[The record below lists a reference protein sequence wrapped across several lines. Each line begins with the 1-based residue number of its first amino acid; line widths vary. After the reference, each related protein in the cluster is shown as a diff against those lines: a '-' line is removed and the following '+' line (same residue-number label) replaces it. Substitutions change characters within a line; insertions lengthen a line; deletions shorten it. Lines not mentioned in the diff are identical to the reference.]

1 MFFKSKSNIINTQVL
16 KVKTDKIA
24 KRITRDAKKRI
35 KRGELI
41 DARSLSLYLG
51 YIDAQYDHIKADVRN
66 STMVVN
72 YDAVRAARVA
82 ETAQLIAFYDN
93 DFNSLKLLYK
103 TLVEKAEESGR
114 STDLRHDITAPPDMS
129 ELKAAFRELN
139 ETPSEAKTASH
150 GQKVKV
156 AS

>member
-41 DARSLSLYLG
+41 DAHSLSSYLG
-51 YIDAQYDHIKADVRN
+51 VIEGAYDHIKADVRN
-66 STMVVN
+66 TRMLVN
-72 YDAVRAARVA
+72 YDGVRAAKVA

-93 DFNSLKLLYK
+93 DLATLKQLYK
-103 TLVEKAEESGR
+103 VLLEKSEEAGR
-114 STDLRHDITAPPDMS
+114 TTTPRQDVTMPPDMTELKEAFS
-129 ELKAAFRELN
+129 ELTGAGSAV
-139 ETPSEAKTASH
+139 KTESKN
-150 GQKVKV
+150 QNIRV
-156 AS
+156 AL